1 MSRDGTRDAVASV
14 MYVVELL
21 RRGWVYGPLLAAILA
36 CVAVGP
42 WGLSL
47 IAIAIAVPLVAA
59 RSPRIRRSIDEAV
72 RHRAH
77 LARRDLREARVEQAR
92 AGAGELREM
101 TAIVDGIR
109 QLDPARSDG
118 LELEEFLD
126 RIAETLVART
136 RWQRSAIT
144 DHTRSR
150 LRERRLALAARGAA
164 RVRELDHD
172 LATAREL
179 LGCVAARTA
188 ARVAGARAV
197 SSHLVR

>member
-72 RHRAH
+72 VSIAGSTCESGDMLIWNASLPRAEAGDV
-77 LARRDLREARVEQAR
+77 LAVFSTGAYNYSMASNYNKLPHPAVVLVKDGR
-92 AGAGELREM
+92 AALM
-101 TAIVDGIR
+101 VKR
-109 QLDPARSDG
+109 QSFED
-118 LELEEFLD
+118 
-126 RIAETLVART
+126 
-136 RWQRSAIT
+136 
-144 DHTRSR
+144 
-150 LRERRLALAARGAA
+150 
-164 RVRELDHD
+164 
-172 LATAREL
+172 
-179 LGCVAARTA
+179 
-188 ARVAGARAV
+188 
-197 SSHLVR
+197 LVRNDCIPEWLE